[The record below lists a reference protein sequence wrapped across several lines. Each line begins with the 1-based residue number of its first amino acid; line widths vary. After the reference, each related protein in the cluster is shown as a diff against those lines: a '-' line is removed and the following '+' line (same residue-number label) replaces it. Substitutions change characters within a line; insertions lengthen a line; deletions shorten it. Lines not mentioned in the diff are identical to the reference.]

1 MNLLQKQLLRYA
13 NSVCMTNI
21 ANDLVRCQERL
32 EIRLSTYRP
41 KYPSTYVEYP
51 TRICVLVVVS
61 LFVNCQGKSPRL
73 LLRQV
78 RLQLIH
84 CLWFHAQSS
93 KFCLPRWMCISSK
106 DLCPETTSKIKK
118 NKIRINEALLNP
130 LNDSIM
136 DRNEKE
142 TNSVWMLKHPRLR
155 TKFRTSRTTTQET
168 VKERH
173 AKSG

>member
-32 EIRLSTYRP
+32 EISLSTYRP

-118 NKIRINEALLNP
+118 TRYELMKHYWTLWMIQSWIEMRKRPILYECWSIRGWEQ
-130 LNDSIM
+130 
-136 DRNEKE
+136 
-142 TNSVWMLKHPRLR
+142 NS
-155 TKFRTSRTTTQET
+155 
-168 VKERH
+168 ERQGQQH
-173 AKSG
+173 KKQ